1 MKITKSQL
9 EQMIESQLEA
19 AFSEAQSKFSFQEEM
34 EKLKED
40 GHQDVHSA
48 VRAMKTIIED
58 AGQML
63 EVLESMDSEQ
73 SLPTWWTNKMAVSA
87 NNLNKIRDYLLVDSE
102 EKVLDEEVY

>member
-34 EKLKED
+34 EKLKE
-40 GHQDVHSA
+40 
-48 VRAMKTIIED
+48 VRGCLSI
-58 AGQML
+58 
-63 EVLESMDSEQ
+63 
-73 SLPTWWTNKMAVSA
+73 
-87 NNLNKIRDYLLVDSE
+87 DSE